1 MRHVIGISL
10 GDYNGIGPEIILKAI
25 ANLDLNVSTPVVY
38 APMTVMAYYRDLF
51 NLDVSLNPCITVNDI
66 LPDVLNVLEIDLKH
80 DPVPNP
86 GTLTNSSGLVAM
98 RSVDMAIDFT
108 LSEFTSAMVT
118 APISKEAVN
127 LAGYHIPGHTEYLAE
142 NTNSGRVVMMLVS
155 DQLRVALNSVHIPL
169 SDVAEYLSAT
179 EIKDNLSIVNQ
190 SLIDD
195 FSIPEPHIAVLGLNP
210 HAGDGGVIGAEETD
224 IIAPALLQLREQG
237 MKVDGPFP
245 ADGFFGH
252 KRHTHYDAVFAM
264 YHDQGLIPFKL
275 LAFGSGVNFTAGL
288 PVIRTSPDHGTAFDI
303 AGKGLAD
310 PSSFIEAYAMAV
322 RLSQMR
328 HVDQTH

>member
-25 ANLDLNVSTPVVY
+25 ANLDLNLSTPVVF
-38 APMTVMAYYRDLF
+38 APMNIMAYYRDLCQ
-51 NLDVSLNPCITVNDI
+51 LDMALNHCKTVSDV
-66 LPDVLNVLEIDLKH
+66 LPGVLNVLEIDLKH
-80 DPVPNP
+80 EPVPNP

-98 RSVDMAIDFT
+98 RSVDMAIDFS
-108 LSEFTSAMVT
+108 LSEFTSAIVT

-155 DQLRVALNSVHIPL
+155 DKLRVALNSVHIPL
-169 SDVAEYLSAT
+169 SDVSDHLSSGDIR
-179 EIKDNLSIVNQ
+179 ENISVLHK
-190 SLIDD
+190 SLIHD
-195 FSIPEPHIAVLGLNP
+195 FSIPDPEIAVLGLNP
-210 HAGDGGVIGAEETD
+210 HAGDGGVIGTEETE
-224 IIAPALLQLREQG
+224 IILPALRTLRAEN

-252 KRHTHYDAVFAM
+252 QRYKHYDAIFAM

-275 LAFGSGVNFTAGL
+275 LAFGSGVNFSAGL

-303 AGKGLAD
+303 AGKNMAD
-310 PSSFIEAYAMAV
+310 PSSFIEAYTMAV

-328 HVDQTH
+328 HADQIK